1 MRYISCVFLFLA
13 FFLFSTKLQAKD
25 CVVDIF
31 FQKNIQ
37 FNSHSLDIEESELNR
52 SNNLKTMLPDVSIG
66 LGQYINNNKRLSP
79 FTESNFHLSLSH
91 NLLSGYTAKKQNDK
105 LEVSSH
111 LKYIDL
117 HSNRYDYIIN
127 LFSEIVSYRIKESQI
142 KLMNKRYKKLHKE
155 YEVAKYQFSL
165 GTVSLFDVE
174 IRYSTL
180 QKIKADIESLEEE
193 KFFLIEKISKEY
205 NIPEDII
212 PNITYN
218 QLKECKTIDFQT
230 LLTESNKSKI
240 KSIDIDDD
248 IRNISRLPSLYVSF
262 GLTPKKGGA
271 LSNISLKEM
280 NYSASLGISFPLM
293 GLFNSSENQ
302 RIKAI
307 SLSRTRNELLKD
319 SIKLELLQKE
329 IFQKLSTLKKNL
341 AIVKNELS
349 LKRKEV
355 EYIKNKQD
363 NVIDYL
369 SVVEKLYETENEFKK
384 IEYEI
389 EYYSLYHY
397 FLLQCNS
404 CKGYM

>member
-1 MRYISCVFLFLA
+1 M
-13 FFLFSTKLQAKD
+13 
-25 CVVDIF
+25 
-31 FQKNIQ
+31 
-37 FNSHSLDIEESELNR
+37 
-52 SNNLKTMLPDVSIG
+52 
-66 LGQYINNNKRLSP
+66 
-79 FTESNFHLSLSH
+79 
-91 NLLSGYTAKKQNDK
+91 
-105 LEVSSH
+105 
-111 LKYIDL
+111 
-117 HSNRYDYIIN
+117 
-127 LFSEIVSYRIKESQI
+127 
-142 KLMNKRYKKLHKE
+142 
-155 YEVAKYQFSL
+155 
-165 GTVSLFDVE
+165 
-174 IRYSTL
+174 
-180 QKIKADIESLEEE
+180 
-193 KFFLIEKISKEY
+193 
-205 NIPEDII
+205 DII

>member
-1 MRYISCVFLFLA
+1 M
-13 FFLFSTKLQAKD
+13 
-25 CVVDIF
+25 
-31 FQKNIQ
+31 
-37 FNSHSLDIEESELNR
+37 
-52 SNNLKTMLPDVSIG
+52 
-66 LGQYINNNKRLSP
+66 
-79 FTESNFHLSLSH
+79 
-91 NLLSGYTAKKQNDK
+91 NLLKRKSFF
-105 LEVSSH
+105 
-111 LKYIDL
+111 
-117 HSNRYDYIIN
+117 NR
-127 LFSEIVSYRIKESQI
+127 
-142 KLMNKRYKKLHKE
+142 
-155 YEVAKYQFSL
+155 
-165 GTVSLFDVE
+165 
-174 IRYSTL
+174 
-180 QKIKADIESLEEE
+180 
-193 KFFLIEKISKEY
+193 KISKEY

-349 LKRKEV
+349 LR
-355 EYIKNKQD
+355 
-363 NVIDYL
+363 
-369 SVVEKLYETENEFKK
+369 EKKLN
-384 IEYEI
+384 I
-389 EYYSLYHY
+389 
-397 FLLQCNS
+397 
-404 CKGYM
+404 